1 MQSWLIVPTHSGG
14 RLQQIEQEQPQPGPS
29 QVLVKIRAASL
40 NHRDLYILEE
50 FSDED
55 TDTPIVP
62 LSDGAG
68 EIVALGEGSKRFQI
82 GDRVVLTFFPYW
94 LDGPPRE
101 DVLLGR
107 GEAGTPGVLADYLV
121 IGEQEVLPL
130 PEHLSYAEG
139 ATLPCAGVTAW
150 NALATGQLRAGETVL
165 LQGMGGGSVFGI
177 QFAKVAGARV
187 IVLSRSEEKL
197 ARARSLGADE
207 TINTTTTPRWDERV
221 LALTDGQGVDHVLDV
236 VRHTAAGLALRVLPG
251 VLFHSGVFLLLARAA
266 SAPAGLRTAEM
277 LRQQAGSRGPLAGRR
292 SPGEAAEP
300 AFRPLLRA
308 SGGRTESSPD
318 GALLD
323 CFGAR
328 RAPTADQRGRLRGR
342 PATGSVSQQG
352 AWVPD
357 NGNRLVGWSE
367 VP

>member
-14 RLQQIEQEQPQPGPS
+14 RLQQIEQEQPQPGPG

-50 FSDED
+50 FSAED

-107 GEAGTPGVLADYLV
+107 GEAGTPGVLAGYLV

-150 NALATGQLRAGETVL
+150 NALATGQLRTGETVL
-165 LQGMGGGSVFGI
+165 LQGMGGVSVFGI
-177 QFAKVAGARV
+177 QFAKAAGARV

-236 VRHTAAGLALRVLPG
+236 GGAETLPPSLRSVRLG
-251 VLFHSGVFLLLARAA
+251 
-266 SAPAGLRTAEM
+266 
-277 LRQQAGSRGPLAGRR
+277 
-292 SPGEAAEP
+292 
-300 AFRPLLRA
+300 
-308 SGGRTESSPD
+308 
-318 GALLD
+318 GALI
-323 CFGAR
+323 
-328 RAPTADQRGRLRGR
+328 
-342 PATGSVSQQG
+342 
-352 AWVPD
+352 
-357 NGNRLVGWSE
+357 
-367 VP
+367 